1 MTAISFLVN
10 QSARRQPRRGDEQL
24 RLDALSRSVDALQLA
39 IRDANKQLAL
49 ARQCFASSGTDTPM
63 LEYVLTELRARKGTW
78 TEIAKELEPDSW
90 ASYYSWLTKLAQD
103 RIPDPSVNKI
113 QRLADY
119 FRAQHAKQPA
129 AA

>member
-1 MTAISFLVN
+1 M
-10 QSARRQPRRGDEQL
+10 
-24 RLDALSRSVDALQLA
+24 
-39 IRDANKQLAL
+39 
-49 ARQCFASSGTDTPM
+49 DTPM
-63 LEYVLTELRARKGTW
+63 LEYVLSQLRARKGTW

-119 FRAQHAKQPA
+119 FRTRRHTKEA
-129 AA
+129 A